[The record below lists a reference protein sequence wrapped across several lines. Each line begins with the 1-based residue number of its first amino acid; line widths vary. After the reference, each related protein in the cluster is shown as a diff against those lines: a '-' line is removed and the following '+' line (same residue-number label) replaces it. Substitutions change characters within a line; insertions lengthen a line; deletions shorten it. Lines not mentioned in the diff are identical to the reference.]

1 MAAIGGKTEQWG
13 SRFGFLMAAVGSS
26 VGLGNLWRF
35 PFTAG
40 ENGGSAFI
48 LIYLGCVLFLGLPVL
63 MAEYAIGRKGQRS
76 AMSGIR
82 HIAETEGKSGAW
94 VTLGWVGAIASL
106 AIFSFYIVIA
116 AWVFNFIP
124 QAFSGAFN
132 GFEADAAALNAAIG
146 ASAES
151 LQASVTSVDLA
162 QCSAFV
168 NDGVVTQITTTKDGV
183 DSLRAIGTGD
193 ISGCK
198 FGETTGN
205 KPVIITFLA
214 VFLALN
220 VLIVSR
226 GVKGGIEKV
235 ASILMP
241 AFFVMLIGMVVFAL
255 ITGDAARAA
264 HFLLN
269 PDFSKVGFG
278 TFLSAVGQ
286 AFFSIGVGSAL
297 MITYGAYLSR
307 DTNIPRSS
315 YLVAGADTAVAIIA
329 GFAIFPIVFA
339 FGLDPAGG
347 GGLFFVTMPVAFG
360 QMAGGAIIGGIFFTL
375 ALFAAFTSSISLFE
389 VGVSWL
395 EDRPEIS
402 RAHGAIALGLL
413 MFVFGVGY
421 VNNDVWID
429 HIDFVTGSIL
439 LPLGGILVALFAGWV
454 LTKSSLA
461 EELGTSGVLVF
472 ARTML
477 RWIVPAALSFILIFG
492 VMDKMQDQYGVAL
505 PSALETLLGCNDGAP
520 FCEARPN
527 PEAPPS

>member
-1 MAAIGGKTEQWG
+1 
-13 SRFGFLMAAVGSS
+13 MAAVGSS

-94 VTLGWVGAIASL
+94 VGLGWIGAIASL
-106 AIFSFYIVIA
+106 SIFSFYIVIA

-124 QAFSGAFN
+124 QAFTGAFS
-132 GFEADAAALNAAIG
+132 GFEPDAAALNAAIG

-151 LQASVTSVDLA
+151 VQSAISSVDLSH
-162 QCSAFV
+162 CSAFV
-168 NDGVVTQITTTKDGV
+168 SDGVITQITAQKDGV
-183 DSLRAIGTGD
+183 EFLRDIGTGD

-198 FGETTGN
+198 FGETIGN
-205 KPVIITFLA
+205 KPVIISFLA

-220 VLIVSR
+220 VFIVSR
-226 GVKGGIEKV
+226 GVKGGIEKA

-255 ITGDAARAA
+255 ITGDAGRAA
-264 HFLLN
+264 SFLLN

-297 MITYGAYLSR
+297 MITYGAYLNR
-307 DTNIPRSS
+307 DTNIPKSS
-315 YLVAGADTAVAIIA
+315 YLVAGADTIVAIIA

-413 MFVFGVGY
+413 MFFAGVGY
-421 VNNDVWID
+421 VYYGAWID
-429 HIDFVTGSIL
+429 HIDFITGSIL

-461 EELGTSGVLVF
+461 DELGTSGVLVF

-477 RWIVPAALSFILIFG
+477 RWVVPAALMFILVFG
-492 VMDKMQDQYGVAL
+492 IPDKLQDLYGLQL
-505 PSALETLLGCNDGAP
+505 PSALETLLGCNNGAE
-520 FCEARPN
+520 FCDARPN
-527 PEAPPS
+527 PALQP